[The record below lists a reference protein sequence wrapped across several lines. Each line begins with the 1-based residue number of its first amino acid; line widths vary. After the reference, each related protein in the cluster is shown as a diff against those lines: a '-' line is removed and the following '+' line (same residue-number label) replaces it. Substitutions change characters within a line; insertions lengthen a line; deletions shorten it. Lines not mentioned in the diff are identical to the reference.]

1 MALVT
6 AAAGAIPTSMGLQNP
21 SDSWGTIGIQPRDTE
36 RWLQQMEVNVLN
48 ATRDVSVCVEVTPC
62 L

>member
-1 MALVT
+1 
-6 AAAGAIPTSMGLQNP
+6 MGLQNP
-21 SDSWGTIGIQPRDTE
+21 SGSWGTIGIQPRDTE

-48 ATRDVSVCVEVTPC
+48 AARDVSVCVEVTPC